1 MKTLFFISLLFLCL
15 NVVGQKNVTV
25 DKNGNYV
32 STTVAKAETTNKLTG
47 KYYIDSKGIKYPV
60 YISSNSKLFYYKIS
74 SKTGNTYKVYL
85 KTKK

>member
-1 MKTLFFISLLFLCL
+1 MKTFITLLLLFICL

-32 STTVAKAETTNKLTG
+32 STSVAKTETTNKLTG

-60 YISSNSKLFYYKIS
+60 YISSNNKLFYYKVS
-74 SKTGNTYKVYL
+74 AKSGNTYKVYL
-85 KTKK
+85 KTK